1 MSDILFH
8 GIIKEG
14 GSEKWQNYRCA
25 VRLTA
30 DYALNAP
37 FIGAGITIYVTAK
50 ITGVTLNRITK

>member
-30 DYALNAP
+30 DYVLNAP
-37 FIGAGITIYVTAK
+37 FIGAGIIIYATAN
-50 ITGVTLNRITK
+50 ITGVTLSPITK